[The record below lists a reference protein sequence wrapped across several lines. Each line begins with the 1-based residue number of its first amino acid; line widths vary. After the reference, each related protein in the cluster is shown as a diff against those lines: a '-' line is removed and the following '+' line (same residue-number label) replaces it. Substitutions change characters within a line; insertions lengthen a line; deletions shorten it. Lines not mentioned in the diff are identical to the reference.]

1 MIEALFNAWTHA
13 QASAIGWAILYFEEA
28 VKNQNGRASESLG
41 NELDKRLAL
50 GKELDECLGT
60 EKFKGLGQDLAMVIA
75 QYGLTRDPEICEK
88 VFRYMAFVISGW
100 NSM

>member
-1 MIEALFNAWTHA
+1 MDKL
-13 QASAIGWAILYFEEA
+13 
-28 VKNQNGRASESLG
+28 LG
-41 NELDKRLAL
+41 AEVF
-50 GKELDECLGT
+50 KE
-60 EKFKGLGQDLAMVIA
+60 LGQDLAMVIA